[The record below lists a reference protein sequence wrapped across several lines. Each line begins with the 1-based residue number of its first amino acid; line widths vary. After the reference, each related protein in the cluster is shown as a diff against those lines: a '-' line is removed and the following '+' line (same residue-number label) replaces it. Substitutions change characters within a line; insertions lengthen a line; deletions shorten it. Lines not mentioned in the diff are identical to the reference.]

1 MIDVTVPV
9 IHKTGINSPIVV
21 IIVKAV
27 SFMMIPSFLPCAAV
41 RCDGS
46 SMIPVTTSRLPSH
59 FAPLCL
65 LLIH

>member
-27 SFMMIPSFLPCAAV
+27 SFMMIPSFLPVTPCG
-41 RCDGS
+41 CDGS

-59 FAPLCL
+59 FSPLCL

>member
-27 SFMMIPSFLPCAAV
+27 SFMMIPSFLPVPPCVAMAH
-41 RCDGS
+41 R
-46 SMIPVTTSRLPSH
+46 
-59 FAPLCL
+59 
-65 LLIH
+65 